1 MGVVRIL
8 ATVAVAALGVSCA
21 SSNQDDPAARWAK
34 EVEVLR
40 PEQVGNRIYDVLAE
54 MEERVDI
61 FASDADAA
69 KSDAVRKLRYQ
80 AAKVDADA
88 LVVVAC
94 AAARDAEGRTSPA
107 IVCRGA
113 AIRWINL

>member
-1 MGVVRIL
+1 MGVIRIL
-8 ATVAVAALGVSCA
+8 ATVAVAAFALSCA

-40 PEQVGNRIYDVLAE
+40 PEQVGNRLYDVLAE
-54 MEERVDI
+54 MEERVVI
-61 FASDADAA
+61 FAGDADAA
-69 KSDAVRKLRYQ
+69 RSEAVRKLRYR
-80 AAKVDADA
+80 AAEVDADA

-94 AAARDAEGRTSPA
+94 AAARDVEGRTSPA

-113 AIRWINL
+113 ALRWINL

>member
-8 ATVAVAALGVSCA
+8 ATVAVAAVAVSCA

-40 PEQVGNRIYDVLAE
+40 PEQLGDRLYDVLAE
-54 MEERVDI
+54 VEERADI
-61 FASDADAA
+61 FTNDVEAA

-88 LVVVAC
+88 VVVISC
-94 AAARDAEGRTSPA
+94 TPARDWEARANPA

-113 AIRWINL
+113 ALRWINP

>member
-1 MGVVRIL
+1 MGVVRSL
-8 ATVAVAALGVSCA
+8 VTVAVAALAVSCA
-21 SSNQDDPAARWAK
+21 SSNQDDPAARWAQ

-61 FASDADAA
+61 FAGDTDAA
-69 KSDAVRKLRYQ
+69 KSGAVRKLRYQ

-88 LVVVAC
+88 VVVVSC
-94 AAARDAEGRTSPA
+94 VPARDMEGRANPA
-107 IVCRGA
+107 IICRGA
-113 AIRWINL
+113 ALRWINP